1 MPRLSSEKINEIRQS
16 VDIVDV
22 IGNYLSLEKKGR
34 NYVAICPFHDDTD
47 PSLTIS
53 PEKQIY
59 MCFVCHHGGNVF
71 RFLQDYLKISF
82 MEAVKIVADMG
93 HVDLGDYTFSQEHHH
108 VDQETE
114 SLYQMYDEANRIYR
128 HFLGT
133 KPAIMAKDYLHEMG
147 RQRDREK
154 SLDALTQQ
162 ELDKLSTVDQYPS
175 DSYIFSSHGY
185 DLLINNELVAEA
197 FASLPE
203 QEQSILIL
211 HCVLDMA
218 DGEIGSLMGMSRSA
232 VQRHRTSTLKQLR
245 VKLMALMPGGR

>member
-1 MPRLSSEKINEIRQS
+1 MNSIFIHFNVTAALFFFRDSNKGLF
-16 VDIVDV
+16 VDNCFMM
-22 IGNYLSLEKKGR
+22 IG
-34 NYVAICPFHDDTD
+34 
-47 PSLTIS
+47 
-53 PEKQIY
+53 KQILR
-59 MCFVCHHGGNVF
+59 N
-71 RFLQDYLKISF
+71 
-82 MEAVKIVADMG
+82 E
-93 HVDLGDYTFSQEHHH
+93 
-108 VDQETE
+108 
-114 SLYQMYDEANRIYR
+114 
-128 HFLGT
+128 
-133 KPAIMAKDYLHEMG
+133 AKDYLHEMG

-211 HCVLDMA
+211 HCVLEMA